1 MTTFLIFITATMTP
15 PTNLPLITSSTPP
28 TSLTRQTILDASPN
42 LPLPPSFPLANP
54 FLPHQED
61 TYTSSLSHIIK
72 RDFFPTLDRLTATN
86 AYLAALESED
96 PHAIADSIRGLGALT
111 RADAGG
117 RGEERY
123 RREREVAD
131 MQGTPFISRT
141 PFGGGMETPV
151 SYTREAEEPEP
162 KRRRVDVSSGL
173 DVSPSPPYPLFLRA
187 CTKPRANP
195 RPRTPELPSDLH
207 IRR

>member
-1 MTTFLIFITATMTP
+1 MTP